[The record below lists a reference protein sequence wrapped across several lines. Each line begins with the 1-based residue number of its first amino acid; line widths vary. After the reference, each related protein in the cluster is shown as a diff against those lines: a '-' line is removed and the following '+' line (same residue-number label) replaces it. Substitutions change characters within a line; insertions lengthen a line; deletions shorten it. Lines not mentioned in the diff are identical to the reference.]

1 MKQLVILSGKGGT
14 VKTSIAAAFA
24 HLSSQPDYGLRAVF
38 VDADVDAANLGLV
51 LAPQVQDAQE
61 FWGGAV
67 AEINTPL
74 CTGCG
79 ACVSVCRYDAIF
91 TDPASPPAFW
101 IDPVACDGCAA
112 CVYACPEGAISMV
125 PQHDGTWFHSTT
137 PYGDLFHAELFA
149 GKENSGKLV
158 TLVRQ
163 FGRLQVRDTHA
174 DLVIIDGPPGI
185 GCPVISAC
193 SGADLGLIVTEPG
206 QAGFHDMKRIL
217 ATLQHFRVPAF
228 LCINKADL
236 YSKSTGEIAAFAKEH
251 GVEVVGLIPYDEAV
265 PAAMLAGQPVTHS
278 HPNSPA
284 SSVIQQGWE
293 AVLDRLF
300 ELKGG

>member
-14 VKTSIAAAFA
+14 GKTSVAAAFA
-24 HLSSQPDYGLRAVF
+24 HLSSDPAYGIRALF

-51 LAPQVQDAQE
+51 LKPQTVQTQE
-61 FWGGAV
+61 FWGGAM
-67 AEINTPL
+67 AEIDTPL

-91 TDPASPPAFW
+91 PDPANLPAYW

-125 PQHDGTWFHSTT
+125 PQQDGYWFHSTT

-163 FGRLQVRDTHA
+163 FGRLQARDTDA

-217 ATLQHFRVPAF
+217 ATLQHFRIPAV

-236 YSKSTGEIAAFAKEH
+236 YQESTDEIIAFAQEQ
-251 GVEVVGLIPYDEAV
+251 GIEVLGLISYDEAV
-265 PAAMLAGQPVTHS
+265 PSAMLQGQPVTDAY
-278 HPNSPA
+278 PGAPA
-284 SSVIQQGWE
+284 SAVIRQSWQ
-293 AVLDRLF
+293 AVLNRLLAPK
-300 ELKGG
+300 EG

>member
-14 VKTSIAAAFA
+14 GKTSVASAFA
-24 HLSSQPDYGLRAVF
+24 HLSSDPAYGIRALF

-51 LAPQVQDAQE
+51 LKPQTVQTQE
-61 FWGGAV
+61 FWGGAM
-67 AEINTPL
+67 AEIDTPL

-91 TDPASPPAFW
+91 PDPAHLPAYW

-125 PQHDGTWFHSTT
+125 PQQDGYWFHSTT

-163 FGRLQVRDTHA
+163 FGRLQARDTDA

-217 ATLQHFRVPAF
+217 ATLQHFRIPAV

-236 YSKSTGEIAAFAKEH
+236 YQASTDEIIAFAQDQ
-251 GVEVVGLIPYDEAV
+251 GIEVLGLIPYDEAV
-265 PAAMLAGQPVTHS
+265 PSAMLQGQPVTDAY
-278 HPNSPA
+278 PGAPA
-284 SSVIQQGWE
+284 SAVIRQSWQ
-293 AVLDRLF
+293 AVLNRLLAPK
-300 ELKGG
+300 EG

>member
-1 MKQLVILSGKGGT
+1 
-14 VKTSIAAAFA
+14 
-24 HLSSQPDYGLRAVF
+24 
-38 VDADVDAANLGLV
+38 VDAANLGLV
-51 LAPQVQDAQE
+51 LKPQTVQTQE
-61 FWGGAV
+61 FWGGAM
-67 AEINTPL
+67 AEIDTPL

-79 ACVSVCRYDAIF
+79 ACVSVCRYYAIF
-91 TDPASPPAFW
+91 PDPAHLPAYW

-125 PQHDGTWFHSTT
+125 PQQDGYWFHSTT

-163 FGRLQVRDTHA
+163 FGRLQARDTDA

-217 ATLQHFRVPAF
+217 ATLQHFRIPAV

-236 YSKSTGEIAAFAKEH
+236 YQASTDEIIAFAQDQ
-251 GVEVVGLIPYDEAV
+251 GIEVLGLIPYDEAV
-265 PAAMLAGQPVTHS
+265 PSAMLQGQPVTDAY
-278 HPNSPA
+278 PGAPA
-284 SSVIQQGWE
+284 SAVIRQSWQ
-293 AVLDRLF
+293 AVLNRLLAPK
-300 ELKGG
+300 EG